1 MAKRRRPDVL
11 QGKTH
16 SYTTSCGKIFITLNE
31 LDGELGE
38 MRLTL
43 GKSGTCVRAML
54 ELIGILYSVILQI
67 EGIDKEDKLSLLK
80 KHCQGVSCGNKFSIG
95 KENYDSCLD
104 LIGRVCI
111 DEMSKEVKEDK
122 K

>member
-1 MAKRRRPDVL
+1 MVRKKRPDVL
-11 QGKTH
+11 HGKTLENK
-16 SYTTSCGKIFITLNE
+16 TSCGKLFITLNE

-38 MRLTL
+38 MRLTM

-95 KENYDSCLD
+95 KESYDSCLD

-111 DEMSKEVKEDK
+111 DEMQKEVKEEK